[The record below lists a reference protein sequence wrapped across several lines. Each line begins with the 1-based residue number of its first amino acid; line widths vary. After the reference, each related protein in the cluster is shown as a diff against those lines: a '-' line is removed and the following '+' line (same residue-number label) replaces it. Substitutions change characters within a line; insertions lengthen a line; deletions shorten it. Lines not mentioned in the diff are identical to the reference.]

1 VNPVS
6 RTTPTGL
13 AVLVA
18 GVIIFLATLTA
29 WLIAGHMG
37 IDPGPLFYIAGPVI
51 ASLFVAPSLGK
62 AADNAAQ
69 AATQTN
75 GQLDARLEAAAGRAL
90 AKRDA
95 ARTRQAVGDVGI
107 PGLSPED
114 GTATSPTGNTPA

>member
-1 VNPVS
+1 MN
-6 RTTPTGL
+6 RTTTSGL
-13 AVLVA
+13 AVLIVGLLVFA
-18 GVIIFLATLTA
+18 MTCAT
-29 WLIAGHMG
+29 WLFAAING

-107 PGLSPED
+107 PGLPEA
-114 GTATSPTGNTPA
+114 GTATSPTDSTPA